1 LRSKTDVAAG
11 ILPAVSGGI
20 LPPGYKTEPAS
31 FNIQH
36 RTPEVKGKGAGWLA
50 CRFGCHLPS
59 TTFHPSPVTRHFAP
73 FEVDSPLRK
82 SYSQAHGKGQMN
94 FHG

>member
-1 LRSKTDVAAG
+1 M
-11 ILPAVSGGI
+11 
-20 LPPGYKTEPAS
+20 S

-36 RTPEVKGKGAGWLA
+36 STSNNEPDVKGKGAGWLA

-59 TTFHPSPVTRHFAP
+59 IFHPSPANRHFAP
-73 FEVDSPLRK
+73 FEVDSPSRK